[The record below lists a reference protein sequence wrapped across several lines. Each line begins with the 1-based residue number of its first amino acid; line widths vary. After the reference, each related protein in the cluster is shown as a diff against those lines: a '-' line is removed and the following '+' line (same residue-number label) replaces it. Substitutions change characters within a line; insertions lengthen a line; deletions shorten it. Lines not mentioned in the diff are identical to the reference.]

1 MPDSQTKPT
10 PIDTR
15 ERILDTAAELFARE
29 GLSRPT
35 VRQITTGAGVNVAAV
50 NYHFGSREALI
61 DAVFARYAKTVNG
74 ERLRRLDQILAA
86 SGENRPELP
95 AILEAYLEAPLL
107 HLDARQSG
115 APPRLAQLFGH
126 LLAEPP
132 ELVQP
137 LLQRHFGPITQ
148 RFLHA
153 IGRALPELPRTELEF
168 RFRLVMAALAATAA
182 QNQSIQSI
190 LKTETKPMEYEQ
202 KIKRLVAFL
211 AGGLCAP
218 AQVEN

>member
-115 APPRLAQLFGH
+115 APPRLAQ
-126 LLAEPP
+126 
-132 ELVQP
+132 P

-218 AQVEN
+218 AQVEH